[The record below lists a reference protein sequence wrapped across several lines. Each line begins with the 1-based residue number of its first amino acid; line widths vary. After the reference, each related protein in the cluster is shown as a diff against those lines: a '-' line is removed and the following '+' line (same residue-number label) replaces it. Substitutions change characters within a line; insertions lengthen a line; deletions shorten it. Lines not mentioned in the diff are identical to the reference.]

1 MESDPAFR
9 GLGNSAA
16 DIRRKTKTSYAP
28 HPTFH
33 LMKCREKKGNKAET
47 SQGTGMVEHPEQ
59 LMIPL
64 LQAKGMQHL
73 TRQMA
78 AS

>member
-1 MESDPAFR
+1 
-9 GLGNSAA
+9 
-16 DIRRKTKTSYAP
+16 
-28 HPTFH
+28 
-33 LMKCREKKGNKAET
+33 MKCREKKGNKAET